1 MKFQTILS
9 LIITINKMHST
20 TYVNLTGGAIMNI
33 LDCIKTPVVKSVY
46 SDTRFKIARE
56 CTKCTY
62 PVSDRLL
69 CITADL
75 PALNV
80 RQYDPCFHVKIE
92 WEILKIY
99 DYNPSN
105 RQVYQILLDD
115 KELSSI
121 QSKLKTLKSCIDNT
135 CKI

>member
-9 LIITINKMHST
+9 LIITTNKMYST

-33 LDCIKTPVVKSVY
+33 LDCIKTPVVKSIY
-46 SDTRFKIARE
+46 SDARFKVPRE
-56 CTKCTY
+56 CAKCTY

-115 KELSSI
+115 EELSSV
-121 QSKLKTLKSCIDNT
+121 QSKLKTLKSSIDNT
-135 CKI
+135 CKF